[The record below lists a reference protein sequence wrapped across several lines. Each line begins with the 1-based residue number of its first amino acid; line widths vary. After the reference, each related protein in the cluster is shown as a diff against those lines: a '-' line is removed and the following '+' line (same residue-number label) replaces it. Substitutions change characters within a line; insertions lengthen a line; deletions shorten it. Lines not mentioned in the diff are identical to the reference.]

1 MNAEEMD
8 VEGKG
13 DLIKGQLRLKCGEPN
28 KYKNAF
34 ENVLEEF
41 FEIKRPASANQNNIL
56 YSRKTDQHS
65 DIFSLLLTCKPKQ
78 ACQSPSK
85 KGEKEGLWDGGAVGK
100 GGSTNN
106 FLTVYSREPKNIYKI
121 KTGSLK
127 QIWILT

>member
-65 DIFSLLLTCKPKQ
+65 DIFSLLLTCKPKEWGRHASHLLKREKRKDCGMGGRLGREEVQ
-78 ACQSPSK
+78 IISSLFTAGSQKIYIKSK
-85 KGEKEGLWDGGAVGK
+85 
-100 GGSTNN
+100 
-106 FLTVYSREPKNIYKI
+106 
-121 KTGSLK
+121 
-127 QIWILT
+127 